1 MLFRSTPHLGKYDI
15 EIRYEYD
22 DKVYDAYSAYN
33 ISYSPEY
40 DRFVIFDAGS
50 LHECIRNR
58 GTVTE
63 GAVPTLVNDESEI
76 ATYTVSY
83 AVPLLIAAVVI
94 FVIDIFIR
102 KIKWKD
108 ILSLFGKKA

>member
-1 MLFRSTPHLGKYDI
+1 M
-15 EIRYEYD
+15 
-22 DKVYDAYSAYN
+22 
-33 ISYSPEY
+33 
-40 DRFVIFDAGS
+40 IFDAAS

-63 GAVPTLVNDESEI
+63 GAVPLIENDATEV

-83 AVPLLIAAVVI
+83 AVPLLIAAVVL
-94 FVIDIFIR
+94 FVVDVFIR